1 MPVQVRLWA
10 PNDNKRKGLNI
21 EKPPENERLFLSIII
36 TTCLEQFYFKTLPPA
51 LNGESKFR
59 LRLRGGRRKAPPEH
73 LAISNSKKL

>member
-51 LNGESKFR
+51 LNGE
-59 LRLRGGRRKAPPEH
+59 GNTEPVPPAFAH
-73 LAISNSKKL
+73 AYGAHSA